1 VLLTRRTQL
10 TQWLIF
16 MNDEMIF
23 GDITL
28 PTSTRDERLS
38 EYCEHY
44 RTAANELD
52 QVKEKLDYLKH
63 QILSELPEE
72 YGEVEIPFADSG
84 RLKINTPEKFDW
96 DKAVLAKLFDEQP
109 LPECVSQN
117 FTVNKRLYDAADELV
132 KDKLREALT
141 IKRGTVTVK
150 VLKT

>member
-1 VLLTRRTQL
+1 MLLTQRTQL

-16 MNDEMIF
+16 MNDEIIF
-23 GDITL
+23 GEITL
-28 PTSTRDERLS
+28 PTSTRDERLA
-38 EYCEHY
+38 EYCEQY
-44 RTAANELD
+44 RTADNELD

-72 YGEVEIPFADSG
+72 YGEVEIPLSDSG

>member
-1 VLLTRRTQL
+1 MLLTRQRQL

-38 EYCEHY
+38 EYCEQY

-72 YGEVEIPFADSG
+72 YGEIEIPFADSG